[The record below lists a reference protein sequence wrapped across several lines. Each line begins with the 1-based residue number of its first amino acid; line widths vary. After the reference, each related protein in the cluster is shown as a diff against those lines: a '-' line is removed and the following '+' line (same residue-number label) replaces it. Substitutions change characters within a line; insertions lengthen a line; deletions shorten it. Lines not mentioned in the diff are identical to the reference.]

1 MGLLADVDKKKRLEK
16 NKLDEQREL
25 EQERKKK
32 ERELAKKK
40 REEERKRKKQEKEL
54 VKKKVE
60 EEKKK
65 KKEGK
70 KNASQ
75 DPVFSDIKED
85 LKDELKIDT
94 PEVKLDSKPFSISD
108 IKKQVEEELKEQSK
122 KDTVIVGDRVA
133 TGLSGLDPLIE
144 GGFLR
149 KSMILV
155 SGGPGSGKSILSMNF
170 LVNGIDE
177 FQENGIYITFEQ
189 DVEKVLRDYER
200 FNWDLKKKVDEG
212 KLIILPYSPDQ
223 VDRFLEVGGGM
234 VRDTIEKIGAKRVVF
249 DSITAFLLLYSDEMS
264 RRKNIFRLYDSM
276 SRWGCT
282 TLMISEFDSEHLL
295 RKSTVLEFQAD
306 GVLLLYNQRKGD
318 VRERSMEIFKMRAT
332 QHSQKIF
339 PMKIDDSGITIFP
352 EANVF

>member
-1 MGLLADVDKKKRLEK
+1 MGLIANLDKKKKLEKEKKEEQRRLE
-16 NKLDEQREL
+16 L
-25 EQERKKK
+25 EKKKK
-32 ERELAKKK
+32 EKELLKKK
-40 REEERKRKKQEKEL
+40 REEERKKRRKEKEL
-54 VKKKVE
+54 LKKKR

-65 KKEGK
+65 NVSK
-70 KNASQ
+70 
-75 DPVFSDIKED
+75 DPIFGSIKENI
-85 LKDELKIDT
+85 KEKLKINEKIG
-94 PEVKLDSKPFSISD
+94 PSKPFSIAD
-108 IKKQVEEELKEQSK
+108 IKKQVELELKEQNK
-122 KDTVIVGDRVA
+122 RDTVVIGDRVA

-144 GGFLR
+144 GGFLK

-177 FQENGIYITFEQ
+177 FKENGIYITFEQ

-200 FNWDLKKKVDEG
+200 FNWDLKKKVEEK
-212 KLIILPYSPDQ
+212 KLVILPYSPDQ

-234 VRDTIEKIGAKRVVF
+234 VRDIIEKINAKRVVF
-249 DSITAFLLLYSDEMS
+249 DSISAFLLLYGDEMS
-264 RRKNIFRLYDSM
+264 RRKNMFKLYDSM

-282 TLMISEFDSEHLL
+282 TLMISEHDSEHLL